1 MRKPFNA
8 VRVVLALG
16 TLACGDLD
24 NPGEHIDCNLEQIP
38 PTVSFVSPEADAT
51 LSGTIQL
58 VVNATDDC
66 GITAVRFT
74 INDGPAI
81 GTLTNWIDQPEP
93 TTFTFRQSWDSRS
106 VANGPVTV
114 TAYVDDPRIASHSD
128 PTPRPNTGH
137 VSRQFTVMN
146 P

>member
-8 VRVVLALG
+8 VGVVPAVG

-24 NPGEHIDCNLEQIP
+24 NPGEHIDCHQEQIT

-51 LSGTIQL
+51 LSGTVHL

-66 GITAVRFT
+66 GIAAVRFT
-74 INDGPAI
+74 VNDGAAI

-106 VANGPVTV
+106 VANGAVTV
-114 TAYVDDPRIASHSD
+114 TAYADDARITSGSD